1 MKKLVIEKG
10 TVGTMKEFNSVLYYN
25 TKENRAWARS
35 YYSKND
41 SMTYND
47 EDIIAITFLPDDFLD
62 GAQWSRKLIEKSIK
76 FHMDYIEEHK

>member
-10 TVGTMKEFNSVLYYN
+10 TVGTMKEANSVLYYD

-35 YYSKND
+35 YYSKNN

-47 EDIIAITFLPDDFLD
+47 DNVIAISILPDDFLN
-62 GAQWSRKLIEKSIK
+62 GAQWSRKLIEESIK
-76 FHMDYIEEHK
+76 FHMDHIETYK